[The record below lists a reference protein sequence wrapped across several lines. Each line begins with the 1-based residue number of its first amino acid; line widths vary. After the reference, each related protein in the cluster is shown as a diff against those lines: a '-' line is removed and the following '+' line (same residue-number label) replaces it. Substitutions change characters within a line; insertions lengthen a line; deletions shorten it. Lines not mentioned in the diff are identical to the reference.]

1 MTPADVRDAAARL
14 CDEAAARQR
23 APVAPGAGW
32 GAIAR
37 SEHRG
42 NEASALA
49 AAIRALPVADDA
61 AGEVERLRAD
71 LEYERGTIA
80 YHVEAAEGWLRE
92 LHRIADALGARER
105 RSDPLPDGDA
115 LVVRVVAL
123 RAQADAPR
131 IATDAAERAARGAA
145 WELAELRATVAMLR
159 PIAARVVDAEAEAAW
174 RTDEVVAIGEALG
187 RPGATG
193 AECVAAIR
201 ALATGG
207 EGR

>member
-1 MTPADVRDAAARL
+1 MPAAMRDAAARL
-14 CDEAAARQR
+14 CDEAAARWHTR
-23 APVAPGAGW
+23 APGAE
-32 GAIAR
+32 ALSDAQR
-37 SEHRG
+37 LRG

-49 AAIRALPVADDA
+49 AAIRAQPVAD
-61 AGEVERLRAD
+61 
-71 LEYERGTIA
+71 
-80 YHVEAAEGWLRE
+80 
-92 LHRIADALGARER
+92 
-105 RSDPLPDGDA
+105 
-115 LVVRVVAL
+115 
-123 RAQADAPR
+123 
-131 IATDAAERAARGAA
+131 DAAERAARGAA

-159 PIAARVVDAEAEAAW
+159 PIAARVVDAEAEAAR